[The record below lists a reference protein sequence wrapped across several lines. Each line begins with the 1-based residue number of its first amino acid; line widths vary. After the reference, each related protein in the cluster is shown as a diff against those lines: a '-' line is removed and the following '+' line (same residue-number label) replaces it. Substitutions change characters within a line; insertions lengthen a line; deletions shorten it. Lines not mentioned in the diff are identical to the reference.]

1 MIKKGIGRQI
11 VLQYFI
17 VVFVTLFMVEVI
29 FSLAIRV
36 YYYDT
41 IYNHMSTHSTWAS
54 DFFQK
59 FVRLNAE
66 RDPDYFT
73 EMLRT
78 FELDNT
84 ELMILNRKGDVE
96 ASSNAFQADKAIQT
110 SDVSQ
115 AAAGSVGKWIGR
127 QPSTGEMVMAVST
140 PLQVRGENRY
150 IVRFVTS
157 LESVNSNLMKLSL
170 LSSAVCLAVLALVT
184 LFSIG
189 LANSIVRPINNIR
202 AVSAQMAK
210 GKFESRIKG
219 DYRYE
224 LGELAATLNYMAQEI
239 VRSNQIKDDFISS
252 ISHELRTPLTGIKG
266 WSETLTL
273 GGFDPEETKIGMGII
288 AKETDRLIGLVEE
301 MLDFSKLQQNE
312 MKLVISRVNLKELL
326 QETMLNVWA
335 KAEQKGIQ
343 VKLEDRTMQNITVIG
358 DGNRLKQVFLN
369 VVDNAIKF
377 SNENSWIHLVVSR
390 TEPEKVLVEVVDTG
404 IGISE
409 EHLNKVKD
417 RFFQVNHQGGGTGLG
432 LAISQQLVELHHGE
446 MDIHSELGVGTTVSV
461 KLPLAE
467 PEDEELESNDAAGES
482 TLSVEERPDNKPGTD
497 GEGETL

>member
-11 VLQYFI
+11 VLHYFI

-29 FSLAIRV
+29 FTLAIRM

-41 IYNHMSTHSTWAS
+41 IYNHMSNHSMWAS
-54 DFFQK
+54 DYFQK

-66 RDPDYFT
+66 GDPDDFT

-84 ELMILNRKGDVE
+84 ELMILDRSGEVK
-96 ASSNAFQADKAIQT
+96 ASTNAFQADKAIQT
-110 SDVSQ
+110 SDVPQ
-115 AAAGSVGKWIGR
+115 ALAGSVGKWIGR
-127 QPSTGEMVMAVST
+127 QTATGELVMAVSR
-140 PLQVRGENRY
+140 PLQIQGQTQY
-150 IVRFVTS
+150 IVRYVTS
-157 LESVNSNLMKLSL
+157 MESVNSKLLNLTFMSIAV
-170 LSSAVCLAVLALVT
+170 SAAVLALVT

-202 AVSAQMAK
+202 AVSAQMAR
-210 GKFESRIKG
+210 GKFDARIKG
-219 DYRYE
+219 NYRYE
-224 LGELAATLNYMAQEI
+224 LGELASTLNYMAEEI

-266 WSETLTL
+266 WSETLTS

-301 MLDFSKLQQNE
+301 ILDFSKLQSNE
-312 MKLVISRVNLKELL
+312 MKLVIGEVNLKELL

-335 KAEQKGIQ
+335 KAEQKQIQ
-343 VKLEDRTMQNITVIG
+343 LKLEDKTEGSSVISG

-377 SNENSWIHLVVSR
+377 SHEQSWIHLVISR
-390 TEPEKVLVEVVDTG
+390 VENERVRVEVIDTG

-409 EHLNKVKD
+409 EYLNKVKD

-432 LAISQQLVELHHGE
+432 LAISQQLVELHHGAME
-446 MDIHSELGVGTTVSV
+446 IQSELGVGTTVSV
-461 KLPLAE
+461 TLPL
-467 PEDEELESNDAAGES
+467 LNDSAP
-482 TLSVEERPDNKPGTD
+482 TGTQ
-497 GEGETL
+497 TQR

>member
-11 VLQYFI
+11 VLHYFI
-17 VVFVTLFMVEVI
+17 VVFVTLFMVEII
-29 FSLAIRV
+29 FTLATRM

-41 IYNHMSTHSTWAS
+41 IYNHMSNHSIWAS
-54 DFFQK
+54 DYFQK

-84 ELMILNRKGDVE
+84 ELMILDRKGEVK

-110 SDVSQ
+110 SDVPQ
-115 AAAGSVGKWIGR
+115 AIAGNVGKWIGR
-127 QPSTGEMVMAVST
+127 QPSTGEPVMAVSR
-140 PLQVRGENRY
+140 PLQIQGETRY
-150 IVRFVTS
+150 IVRYVTS
-157 LESVNSNLMKLSL
+157 LESINAKLLNLTFLSI
-170 LSSAVCLAVLALVT
+170 AVSGAVLALVT

-189 LANSIVRPINNIR
+189 LANSIVKPINNIR
-202 AVSAQMAK
+202 DVSAQMAR
-210 GKFESRIKG
+210 GKFDARIKG
-219 DYRYE
+219 NYKYE
-224 LGELAATLNYMAQEI
+224 LGELAATLNYMAEEI

-266 WSETLTL
+266 WSETLTM

-301 MLDFSKLQQNE
+301 ILDFSKLQQNE
-312 MKLVISRVNLKELL
+312 MKLVIGPVNMKELL

-335 KAEQKGIQ
+335 KAEQKHIQ
-343 VKLEDRTMQNITVIG
+343 LKLDDNTEEPVIVSG
-358 DGNRLKQVFLN
+358 DANRLKQVFLN

-377 SNENSWIHLVVSR
+377 SHEQSWIRIVISR
-390 TEPEKVLVEVVDTG
+390 KNQYQAIVQVADTG

-409 EHLNKVKD
+409 ESLSKVKD
-417 RFFQVNHQGGGTGLG
+417 RFYQVNHQGGGTGLG
-432 LAISQQLVELHHGE
+432 LAITQQLVELHHGE
-446 MDIHSELGVGTTVSV
+446 IDIASELGVGTTVSV
-461 KLPLAE
+461 TLPIMD
-467 PEDEELESNDAAGES
+467 PEELE
-482 TLSVEERPDNKPGTD
+482 LS
-497 GEGETL
+497 EGETGKL

>member
-11 VLQYFI
+11 VLHYFI

-29 FSLAIRV
+29 FTLAIRM

-41 IYNHMSTHSTWAS
+41 IYNHMSNHSMWAS
-54 DFFQK
+54 DYFQK

-66 RDPDYFT
+66 GDPDYFT

-84 ELMILNRKGDVE
+84 ELMILDRSGEVK
-96 ASSNAFQADKAIQT
+96 ASTNAFQADKAIQT
-110 SDVSQ
+110 SDVPQ
-115 AAAGSVGKWIGR
+115 ALAGSVGKWIGR
-127 QPSTGEMVMAVST
+127 QPATGELVMSVSR
-140 PLQVRGENRY
+140 PLQIQGQTQY
-150 IVRFVTS
+150 IVRYVTS
-157 LESVNSNLMKLSL
+157 MESVNSKLLNLTFMSI
-170 LSSAVCLAVLALVT
+170 AVSVAVLALVT

-189 LANSIVRPINNIR
+189 LANSIVKPINNIR
-202 AVSAQMAK
+202 AVSAQMAR
-210 GKFESRIKG
+210 GKFDARIKG
-219 DYRYE
+219 NYRYE
-224 LGELAATLNYMAQEI
+224 LGELASTLNYMAEEI

-266 WSETLTL
+266 WSETLTS

-301 MLDFSKLQQNE
+301 ILDFSKLQSNE
-312 MKLVISRVNLKELL
+312 MKLVIGQVNLKELL

-335 KAEQKGIQ
+335 KAEQKQIQ
-343 VKLEDRTMQNITVIG
+343 LKLEDKTEGSAIVSG

-377 SNENSWIHLVVSR
+377 SHEQSWIHLVIN
-390 TEPEKVLVEVVDTG
+390 PLEKERVRVEVIDTG

-409 EHLNKVKD
+409 EYLNKVKD

-432 LAISQQLVELHHGE
+432 LAISQQLVELHRGE
-446 MDIHSELGVGTTVSV
+446 MDIQSELGVGTTVSV
-461 KLPLAE
+461 TLPLLRE
-467 PEDEELESNDAAGES
+467 TQDAS
-482 TLSVEERPDNKPGTD
+482 GTD
-497 GEGETL
+497 ESQP

>member
-11 VLQYFI
+11 VLNYFI
-17 VVFVTLFMVEVI
+17 VVFVALFMMELI
-29 FSLAIRV
+29 FTLTIRM

-41 IYNHMSTHSTWAS
+41 IYNHMSNHSIWAS
-54 DFFQK
+54 DYFQK
-59 FVRLNAE
+59 FVRLGSE

-84 ELMILNRKGDVE
+84 ELMILDRNGEVK
-96 ASSNAFQADKAIQT
+96 ASTNPFQADKAIQT
-110 SDVSQ
+110 SDVPQ
-115 AAAGSVGKWIGR
+115 ALAGNVGKWVGR
-127 QPSTGEMVMAVST
+127 QPTTGELVMAVSR
-140 PLQVRGENRY
+140 PLQIQGQTQY
-150 IVRFVTS
+150 IVRYITS
-157 LESVNSNLMKLSL
+157 MESVNSKLLNLTFLSIG
-170 LSSAVCLAVLALVT
+170 VEGAVLAIIP

-189 LANSIVRPINNIR
+189 LANSIVKPINNIR
-202 AVSAQMAK
+202 DVSAQMAR
-210 GKFESRIKG
+210 GKFDARIKG
-219 DYRYE
+219 NYKYE
-224 LGELAATLNYMAQEI
+224 LGELAATLNYMAEEI
-239 VRSNQIKDDFISS
+239 VRSNQLKDDFISS

-266 WSETLTL
+266 WSETLTV

-301 MLDFSKLQQNE
+301 ILDFSKLQQNE
-312 MKLVISRVNLKELL
+312 MKLVIGEVNLKELL

-335 KAEQKGIQ
+335 KAEQKHIQ
-343 VKLEDRTMQNITVIG
+343 LKLEDKTDENVIING

-377 SNENSWIHLVVSR
+377 SHEQSWIHLVISR
-390 TEPEKVLVEVVDTG
+390 KEDGRALVEVIDNG

-409 EHLNKVKD
+409 EYLHKVKD

-446 MDIHSELGVGTTVSV
+446 MEIHSELGVGTNVSV
-461 KLPLAE
+461 TLPMLQ
-467 PEDEELESNDAAGES
+467 
-482 TLSVEERPDNKPGTD
+482 
-497 GEGETL
+497 GETAAMQENENPASASPLHDPSSPER

>member
-11 VLQYFI
+11 VMQYFI
-17 VVFVTLFMVEVI
+17 VVFVTLLMVEVI

-41 IYNHMSTHSTWAS
+41 VYNHMYTHSTWAS

-59 FVRLNAE
+59 FVRLSAD

-84 ELMILNRKGDVE
+84 ELMILTRKGEVK
-96 ASSNAFQADKAIQT
+96 ASSNEIQADKAIQT
-110 SDVSQ
+110 SDVTQ
-115 AAAGSVGKWIGR
+115 AAAGNVGKWVGR

-157 LESVNSNLMKLSL
+157 LEAINSNLMKLTL

-189 LANSIVRPINNIR
+189 LANSIVKPINNIR

-210 GKFESRIKG
+210 GKFNVRIKG
-219 DYRYE
+219 NYRYE

-239 VRSNQIKDDFISS
+239 VRSNQIKDEFISS

-312 MKLVISRVNLKELL
+312 MKLVIGRVNLKELL

-343 VKLEDRTMQNITVIG
+343 LKLEDVAEEEDRVIIVVG

-369 VVDNAIKF
+369 LVDNAIKF

-390 TEPEKVLVEVVDTG
+390 IENGFVTVDVIDTG

-409 EHLNKVKD
+409 EHLHKVKD

-432 LAISQQLVELHHGE
+432 LAISQQLVDLHHGE
-446 MDIHSELGVGTTVSV
+446 IDIHSELGIGTRVSV
-461 KLPLAE
+461 KLPIA
-467 PEDEELESNDAAGES
+467 EDEVNNDENPA
-482 TLSVEERPDNKPGTD
+482 
-497 GEGETL
+497 

>member
-11 VLQYFI
+11 VMQYFI
-17 VVFVTLFMVEVI
+17 VVFVTLLMVEII

-41 IYNHMSTHSTWAS
+41 VYNHMYTHSTWAS

-59 FVRLNAE
+59 FVRLSAD

-84 ELMILNRKGDVE
+84 ELMILTRKGEVK
-96 ASSNAFQADKAIQT
+96 ASSNEIQADKAIQT
-110 SDVSQ
+110 SDVTQ
-115 AAAGSVGKWIGR
+115 AAAGNVGKWVGR

-157 LESVNSNLMKLSL
+157 LEAINSNLMKLTL

-189 LANSIVRPINNIR
+189 LANSIVKPINNIR

-210 GKFESRIKG
+210 GKFNVRIKG
-219 DYRYE
+219 NYRYE

-239 VRSNQIKDDFISS
+239 VRSNQIKDEFISS

-312 MKLVISRVNLKELL
+312 MKLVIGRVNLKELL

-343 VKLEDRTMQNITVIG
+343 LKLEDVAEEEDRVIIVVG

-369 VVDNAIKF
+369 LVDNAIKF
-377 SNENSWIHLVVSR
+377 SNENSWVHLVVSR
-390 TEPEKVLVEVVDTG
+390 IENGFVTVDVIDTG

-409 EHLNKVKD
+409 EHLHKVKD

-432 LAISQQLVELHHGE
+432 LAISQQLVDLHHGE
-446 MDIHSELGVGTTVSV
+446 IDIHSELGIGTRVSV
-461 KLPLAE
+461 KLPIA
-467 PEDEELESNDAAGES
+467 EDEVNNDENPA
-482 TLSVEERPDNKPGTD
+482 
-497 GEGETL
+497 

>member
-11 VLQYFI
+11 VLHYFI
-17 VVFVTLFMVEVI
+17 VVFVTLFMIEVI
-29 FSLAIRV
+29 FTLAIRM

-41 IYNHMSTHSTWAS
+41 IYNHMSNHSIWAS
-54 DFFQK
+54 DYFQK
-59 FVRLNAE
+59 FVRLNVE
-66 RDPDYFT
+66 GDPDYFT

-84 ELMILNRKGDVE
+84 ELMILDRNGEVK
-96 ASSNAFQADKAIQT
+96 ASTNVFQADKAIQT
-110 SDVSQ
+110 SDVPQ
-115 AAAGSVGKWIGR
+115 ALAGNVGKWIGR
-127 QPSTGEMVMAVST
+127 QTATGELVMAVSR
-140 PLQVRGENRY
+140 PLQIQGQTQY
-150 IVRFVTS
+150 IVRYVTS
-157 LESVNSNLMKLSL
+157 MESVNSKLLNLTFMSI
-170 LSSAVCLAVLALVT
+170 AVSGAVLALVT

-189 LANSIVRPINNIR
+189 LANSIVKPINNIR
-202 AVSAQMAK
+202 AVSAQMAR
-210 GKFESRIKG
+210 GKFDARIKG
-219 DYRYE
+219 NYRYE
-224 LGELAATLNYMAQEI
+224 LGELAATLNYMAEEI

-266 WSETLTL
+266 WSETLTS

-301 MLDFSKLQQNE
+301 ILDFSKLQSNE
-312 MKLVISRVNLKELL
+312 MKLVIGEVNLKELL

-335 KAEQKGIQ
+335 KAEQKQIQ
-343 VKLEDRTMQNITVIG
+343 LKLEDKTDGSAIVSG

-377 SNENSWIHLVVSR
+377 SHEQSWIHLVIDRLENGRVR
-390 TEPEKVLVEVVDTG
+390 VDVIDTG

-409 EHLNKVKD
+409 EYLNKVKD

-446 MDIHSELGVGTTVSV
+446 MEIQSELGVGTTVSV
-461 KLPLAE
+461 ILPL
-467 PEDEELESNDAAGES
+467 LTDAQ
-482 TLSVEERPDNKPGTD
+482 
-497 GEGETL
+497 GEGAPDGTQPQL